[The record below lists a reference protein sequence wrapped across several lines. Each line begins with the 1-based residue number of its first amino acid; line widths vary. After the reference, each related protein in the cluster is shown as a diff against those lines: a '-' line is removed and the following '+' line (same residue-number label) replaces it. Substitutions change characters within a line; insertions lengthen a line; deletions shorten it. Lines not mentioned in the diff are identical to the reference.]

1 MASATPA
8 PAEGSL
14 PPGADDA
21 AGGAI
26 PGLSRRSILLI
37 IGALMCGMLLAALDQ
52 TIVST
57 ALPTIVG
64 DLKGG
69 SHIAWVVTAYLL
81 ATTVSTPLWGKLGDQ
96 YGRKIFFQAS
106 IIIFLV
112 GSVLSGISSSMFE
125 LIAFRAVQGLGSGGL
140 MVGAQ
145 AIVGDIVSPRER
157 GKYQGL
163 FGAVFGL
170 ASVVG
175 PLLGGVFVDNLSWRW
190 IFYIN
195 VPIGAIA
202 LIVVALQV
210 PGTLRRV
217 HHRIDYLGTLL
228 LSAAATSLILLTS
241 LGGTTYAWASLPIYI
256 LGIAGVV
263 LIIAFVFAERYA
275 AEPILPLHLFKTRVF
290 SSTSVVGFIVGFAM
304 FGAITYLPAFF
315 QVVRGISPTISGVYL
330 LPLMAG
336 LLIVSIGSGQ
346 FVARTGKY
354 RVFPIA
360 GTAFIVIGM
369 FLLSRMSPSTS
380 TAFDALGMLI
390 LGMGLGGVMQMLV
403 IIVQN
408 GVQHSEL
415 GVATSGATFFRSI
428 GGSFGTAIFGAI
440 FSNILVS
447 NLATHLHGVSLPAG
461 FTSSDVTPAA
471 LDHLTAAVRAGFV
484 NGYSETIQTV
494 FLIAVPIAALAFIAS
509 WLIPQVEL
517 RKWVAPA
524 ASAAPTADVQ
534 DTDAQAVDAASSV
547 DDLTA
552 ANGVNG
558 TRGVNGAAVRSA
570 TLDPQDAGQRDDH

>member
-1 MASATPA
+1 
-8 PAEGSL
+8 L
-14 PPGADDA
+14 
-21 AGGAI
+21 
-26 PGLSRRSILLI
+26 PGLSRRRILLI
-37 IGALMCGMLLAALDQ
+37 IFALMCGMMLAALDQ

-96 YGRKIFFQAS
+96 YGRKIFFQAA
-106 IIIFLV
+106 IVIFLI
-112 GSVLSGISSSMFE
+112 GSVLSGLSNSMVM

-163 FGAVFGL
+163 FGATFGL

-175 PLLGGVFVDNLSWRW
+175 PLLGGVFVDNLTWRW

-195 VPIGAIA
+195 IPIGAIA
-202 LIVVALQV
+202 LVVVALQV
-210 PGTLRRV
+210 PGKLRRV
-217 HHRIDYLGTLL
+217 HHTIDYLGALL

-241 LGGTTYAWASLPIYI
+241 LGGTTYAWASAPIYI

-263 LIIAFVFAERYA
+263 LIGLFILAERRA

-290 SSTSVVGFIVGFAM
+290 SVTSVVGFIVGFAM

-315 QVVRGISPTISGVYL
+315 QVVRGISPTLSGVYL
-330 LPLMAG
+330 LPMMAG
-336 LLIVSIGSGQ
+336 MLVVSITSGQ
-346 FVARTGKY
+346 IISRTGKY
-354 RVFPIA
+354 RFFPIA
-360 GTAFIVIGM
+360 GTALITIGLY
-369 FLLSRMSPSTS
+369 LLHLMSPASSTL
-380 TAFDALGMLI
+380 TDALSMLI
-390 LGMGLGGVMQMLV
+390 LGMGLGGVMQVMV

-408 GVQHSEL
+408 GVPHSEL

-440 FSNILVS
+440 FANVLVG
-447 NLATHLHGVSLPAG
+447 NLASHLHGVSLPAG
-461 FTSSDVTPAA
+461 FSAADVTPAV
-471 LDHLTAAVRAGFV
+471 LDRLPAAVHAGFV
-484 NGYSETIQTV
+484 SGYAESIQTV
-494 FLIAVPIAALAFIAS
+494 FLVAVPIAALAFLAS

-517 RKWVAPA
+517 RQWTPA
-524 ASAAPTADVQ
+524 ASAAPTAEASPGQ
-534 DTDAQAVDAASSV
+534 AQAGIPAGGE
-547 DDLTA
+547 T
-552 ANGVNG
+552 
-558 TRGVNGAAVRSA
+558 VRSVA
-570 TLDPQDAGQRDDH
+570 PESLDPQDAGRLDD